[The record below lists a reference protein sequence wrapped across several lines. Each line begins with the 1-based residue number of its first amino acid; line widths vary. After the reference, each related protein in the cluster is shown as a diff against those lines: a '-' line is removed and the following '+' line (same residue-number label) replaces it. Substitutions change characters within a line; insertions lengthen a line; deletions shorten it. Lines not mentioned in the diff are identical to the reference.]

1 MSVLC
6 SAWGAQAG
14 CDPRMDVVLMI
25 PFYTSCGKVQL
36 PEQLPYIAIPYIVSR
51 ALHYYFVL

>member
-1 MSVLC
+1 
-6 SAWGAQAG
+6 
-14 CDPRMDVVLMI
+14 MDVVLVI
-25 PFYTSCGKVQL
+25 PFYKSCGKVQL